1 MQTMHI
7 KMYKF
12 VCILLVYMIV
22 AVFAQQQ
29 ECQGKER
36 EYRMQNSLFDTCW
49 LGVKIIYPKPDS
61 NIQEQDL
68 TYFILGKII

>member
-1 MQTMHI
+1 MPMFVCPFSYLSLFFLLHMQTMHI

-36 EYRMQNSLFDTCW
+36 E
-49 LGVKIIYPKPDS
+49 I
-61 NIQEQDL
+61 
-68 TYFILGKII
+68 